1 MKKTNFKIRLGALL
15 MAAIMAMPVPVMA
28 AERATGAFSNF
39 RFTSSAYEDTS
50 KRVID
55 VVKNDA
61 EKKWYY
67 SITSRSGLGTE
78 SSKRFLY
85 LVPSYSG
92 AGLGIAVAATISSQ
106 TPLNTEKGLAYYDS
120 CPTGVTYTLYARS
133 NENCPDAMSATISGR
148 FRP

>member
-1 MKKTNFKIRLGALL
+1 MKRKNFKIRLSALL
-15 MAAIMAMPVPVMA
+15 MAAVMAIPVPVMA

-39 RFTSSAYEDTS
+39 TFTSSAYQDTS

-61 EKKWYY
+61 VSRWYY
-67 SITSRSGLGTE
+67 SITSRSGLGTV
-78 SSKRFLY
+78 SSKRFIY

-92 AGLGIAVAATISSQ
+92 AGLGIAVAAPISSE
-106 TPLNTEKGLAYYDS
+106 TALNTTLSAAYYDS
-120 CPTGVTYTLYARS
+120 CPTGRTYTLYAKS
-133 NENCPDAMSATISGR
+133 NDSCPVNMSATISGT